1 MARPVIVQGLEEQL
15 PVAPP
20 GEAVAVYPVIAAPPL
35 ELGAVNATVAVPSPA
50 DADVMVGWVGATAVI
65 VKLISVVPES

>member
-1 MARPVIVQGLEEQL
+1 MHGVDVHI

-20 GEAVAVYPVIAAPPL
+20 GEAVAVYPVMVAPPS

-65 VKLISVVPES
+65 VKVTSFVPES